1 MVHGLATWGMCLNLK
16 AAEKRIRAA
25 WMACCVSCGSIHGEG
40 RSKVDLFWW
49 LRYGRCHVVSGHFVD
64 YLAWW
69 LWVNYSLMAAKKL
82 AWWLWWIKQA
92 CRPWRFERMLSLLL
106 CALLFLL
113 VFFCVCLF
121 VFHGR
126 VPLCKDLSV
135 KLRCFPVHATC
146 VWGEVSLM

>member
-69 LWVNYSLMAAKKL
+69 LWVNYSLMAAKNF
-82 AWWLWWIKQA
+82 WPDG
-92 CRPWRFERMLSLLL
+92 CDELSKHADPGVLRE
-106 CALLFLL
+106 CFHFYSVHCCSFL
-113 VFFCVCLF
+113 FFCVCLF

-135 KLRCFPVHATC
+135 KLRCFPVHAVC
-146 VWGEVSLM
+146 VWGEVSLI